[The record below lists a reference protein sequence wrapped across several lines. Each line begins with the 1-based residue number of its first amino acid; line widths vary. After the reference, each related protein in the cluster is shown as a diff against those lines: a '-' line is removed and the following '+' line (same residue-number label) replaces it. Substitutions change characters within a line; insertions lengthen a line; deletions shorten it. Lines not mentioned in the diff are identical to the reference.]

1 MSREA
6 VQLFCALL
14 ALVALGGAVLLVGA
28 RFVRSAGSVLEAV
41 ADARVW
47 LAWLVAAASM
57 AGSLYFSE
65 VAHFPPCEYCWYQR
79 ICMYPL
85 ALILLVAALR
95 RDRRIGWYAVPL
107 AGIGAL
113 ISSYHYLIEWHPNLQ
128 AGSCDATVS
137 CSIVWF
143 REFGFISLPFMAL
156 CGFLAVIALLT
167 TTPSP
172 LEEE

>member
-14 ALVALGGAVLLVGA
+14 ALVALGGAVLITGA
-28 RFVRSAGSVLEAV
+28 RFVRSAGPGLAAV
-41 ADARVW
+41 AELRTW
-47 LAWLVAAASM
+47 LAWLVAAACM

-85 ALILLVAALR
+85 AVILLVAALR

-128 AGSCDATVS
+128 ADSCDAAVPCT
-137 CSIVWF
+137 IVWF

-167 TTPSP
+167 TPSP